1 MKKLILLSL
10 TIIILAFV
18 LKGQDSNYNYKVFKL
33 LSGEL
38 LIPSSFLDSS
48 KSIDLFIHLHGKAS
62 IVQDAF
68 LRSKLDGIL
77 FTIHL
82 GMFSSPYRT
91 AFSDT
96 NYFKI
101 ILDEIIERIEE
112 ELRFKISE
120 NQLKIFMSSFSAGYA
135 GIREILKQE
144 NYYQKI
150 YGIILLDGLHTD
162 YIDTEQGRIVNPIQ
176 MKDYLRFARDAI
188 NFKRK
193 FLITHS
199 EIIPEDYSST
209 TETAHYLIDSTNS
222 EKIFDERYFNE
233 GFVQKY
239 YVFNGKFRVIGFY
252 GDKASD
258 HMKHL
263 YNLDKFLRML
273 KE

>member
-1 MKKLILLSL
+1 MKKLIPLSFS
-10 TIIILAFV
+10 IIIIAFV
-18 LKGQDSNYNYKVFKL
+18 LKAQVSNYNYKVFNLKN
-33 LSGEL
+33 GEL
-38 LIPSSFLDSS
+38 LVPSSSLNSS
-48 KSIDLFIHLHGKAS
+48 KPINLFIHLHGKAS
-62 IVQDAF
+62 FVQDAF
-68 LRSKLDGIL
+68 LKSKLDGIL

-82 GMFSSPYRT
+82 GVLSSPYRT

-101 ILDEIIERIEE
+101 ILDEFVDRIEE

-144 NYYQKI
+144 NYYRKI

-162 YIDTEQGRIVNPIQ
+162 YIDTEQGRKVNPLQ
-176 MKDYLRFARDAI
+176 MKDFLRLAKDAV
-188 NFKRK
+188 NFKKK

-199 EIIPEDYSST
+199 EIIPENYSST
-209 TETAHYLIDSTNS
+209 TETAYYLIDSTNS
-222 EKIFDERYFNE
+222 KRIFEERYFEE

-239 YVFNGKFRVIGFY
+239 YVCNGNFRVIGFY

-263 YNLDKFLRML
+263 YNLVEFFKLIKD
-273 KE
+273 